1 MSSKP
6 GFPIATTVAAAVALS
21 GIVAAQAPPTPAPA
35 SKPDTPPVTRHIEA
49 ARKAAGAEWRQ
60 AVEFTCVTDPNSAA
74 NFPWPDD
81 PLIEPT
87 KVFDNAYVFGRTST
101 VVWAITTS
109 AGIVL
114 IDSAH
119 PGQLETVVLSGL
131 RKVGLDPANVR
142 YVLITHGHDDH
153 YGDAFYFQQRG
164 ARVVASAADW
174 ELMGTP
180 TGPGRGG
187 GGAARLTPPRPQAPR
202 PPATP
207 PMRDIVV
214 VDGQQITVG
223 DVTFTSVLIP
233 GHTPGALGF
242 IFSVR
247 DGRNSYTAALFGGS
261 VLVPSFVR
269 DERQWQQ
276 YIDSIA
282 HWADATQKANVDVE
296 VQNHPIYDN
305 RDEKLARLKTRRAG
319 EPHPFVV
326 GRDGY
331 HRFLT
336 VMSEC
341 SQAQLV
347 RRGL

>member
-1 MSSKP
+1 
-6 GFPIATTVAAAVALS
+6 V
-21 GIVAAQAPPTPAPA
+21 
-35 SKPDTPPVTRHIEA
+35 
-49 ARKAAGAEWRQ
+49 
-60 AVEFTCVTDPNSAA
+60 

-119 PGQLETVVLSGL
+119 PAQLETVVLTGL

-164 ARVVASAADW
+164 ARLVSTDADW
-174 ELMGTP
+174 KMMETP
-180 TGPGRGG
+180 GPGRGG

-202 PPATP
+202 PAASP
-207 PMRDIVV
+207 PTRDIVV
-214 VDGQQITVG
+214 SDGQQIAVG
-223 DVTFTSVLIP
+223 DTTFTAVLIP

-247 DGRNSYTAALFGGS
+247 DGRETHTAALFGGS

-269 DERQWQQ
+269 DEAQWRQ
-276 YIDSIA
+276 YIGSIHHFA
-282 HWADATQKANVDVE
+282 EVTRGTNVDVE
-296 VQNHPIYDN
+296 LHNHPMYD
-305 RDEKLARLKTRRAG
+305 DFAGKLARLKVRG
-319 EPHPFVV
+319 PGQPHPFVV
-326 GRDGY
+326 GRDAY
-331 HRFLT
+331 QRLLT
-336 VMSEC
+336 VMAEC
-341 SQAQLV
+341 SEVQLE
-347 RRGL
+347 RTQL